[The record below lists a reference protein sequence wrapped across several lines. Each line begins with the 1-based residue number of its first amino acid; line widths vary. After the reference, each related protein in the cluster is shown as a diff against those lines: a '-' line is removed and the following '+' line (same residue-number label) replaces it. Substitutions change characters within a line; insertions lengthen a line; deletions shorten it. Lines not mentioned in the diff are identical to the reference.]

1 MARTKGTTK
10 IELNDA
16 LVNEWREFGKIR
28 LEFNIIA
35 KIKCVT
41 PETISKYH
49 KLFPDLIEAYN
60 EGWGETDSKLKNIA
74 VLKALKG
81 DNDMI
86 KWCSKNL
93 TSWKEIQH
101 HRGEGMVS
109 HMIVQLSGKAKPE
122 IENRINEYL
131 ANTKSNS
138 EA

>member
-16 LVNEWREFGKIR
+16 LVNEWRQFGKIR

-60 EGWGETDSKLKNIA
+60 EG
-74 VLKALKG
+74 
-81 DNDMI
+81 
-86 KWCSKNL
+86 
-93 TSWKEIQH
+93 
-101 HRGEGMVS
+101 
-109 HMIVQLSGKAKPE
+109 
-122 IENRINEYL
+122 
-131 ANTKSNS
+131 
-138 EA
+138 